1 MLLDIVWSMMSER
14 KFDQVAG
21 QWTKGKSCDT
31 FGPLGPWM
39 VTADEIADPDLQL
52 TLDVNGGRRQDG
64 NTSDMIF
71 SVRTI
76 IAHLSQLM
84 TLHPGDIIATGTP
97 AGVGSGIKPEP
108 VFLRDGDEMIVSI
121 EGLGQQQQK
130 VVADS

>member
-1 MLLDIVWSMMSER
+1 
-14 KFDQVAG
+14 
-21 QWTKGKSCDT
+21 
-31 FGPLGPWM
+31 M
-39 VTADEIADPDLQL
+39 VTADEIPDPQALQL
-52 TLDVNGGRRQDG
+52 TLDVNGVRRQDG
-64 NTSDMIF
+64 NTNDMIF